1 MGYGSPRRLRQAL
14 VCAVIAFGALVP
26 TARAGDPLEVPVPA
40 AEPSG
45 VAATVDVS
53 ADAVAVADPVTTI
66 ASEAS
71 QQASAAID
79 RLAPARSSLARP
91 RAGVVARVVVPH
103 HVSVPTTGN
112 ALGRTI
118 DGALHTARWLPPGD
132 VEAQARR
139 ALPAEDAGM
148 VRQAVARAH
157 APSAA
162 RHSPAAKRSPAA
174 RTKTKAAV
182 LVTAGR
188 SAARAFRAQLPVLAS
203 AAPSSKAEP
212 RFSGSGNRT
221 LPLPTPPGR
230 PTSDSLGAGG
240 SAGSAGSLVP
250 LVAIALSLLV
260 LALPRLGGRLVPVCP
275 GPRGHLCLL
284 ALERPD

>member
-45 VAATVDVS
+45 VAATAGVS
-53 ADAVAVADPVTTI
+53 ADEGAVADPVTTI

-71 QQASAAID
+71 RQASAATD
-79 RLAPARSSLARP
+79 RLAPAKPSLARP

-103 HVSVPTTGN
+103 HVSVPTAGN
-112 ALGRTI
+112 ALRRTI
-118 DGALHTARWLPPGD
+118 DGALHTARSLPPGD

-139 ALPAEDAGM
+139 ALPAEGAG
-148 VRQAVARAH
+148 VVQRPVTRAH

-162 RHSPAAKRSPAA
+162 KPSPVAKRSPAA
-174 RTKTKAAV
+174 RTKTKAGV
-182 LVTAGR
+182 LDTGGRPAGH
-188 SAARAFRAQLPVLAS
+188 AFRADPPALAS

-212 RFSGSGNRT
+212 RSSGSGNRP

-250 LVAIALSLLV
+250 LLAIALSLLV
-260 LALPRLGGRLVPVCP
+260 LVLPRLGGRLVPVCP